1 MSRAS
6 LREFIS
12 SVLVRKRLRFGDLRR
27 LQRDVLP
34 TGIATREEAEA
45 LITLDQA
52 LSKADVDWPAYLI
65 TAVRDFV
72 VSTSNPAGC
81 VDGETAA
88 WLVSQLSSSATSR
101 AARTD
106 GAAPHDGTERDRDHP
121 AGHGS
126 TVARACGRG
135 ERAGSRASAGDACPR
150 GGGPHHPRGSDEGV
164 GLGASRAAG
173 PAGARDRG
181 GPSAAG
187 RSGARR
193 PLAARAAEER
203 SGRGTPRPHR

>member
-52 LSKADVDWPAYLI
+52 LSKADVDWPAYLT

-72 VSTSNPAGC
+72 VSTSNPARC

-88 WLVSQLSSSATSR
+88 WLVSQLSSSQPRTAL
-101 AARTD
+101 AIAREIVLEANEVDEVLLSFVESHRRKPKPSLPGSAFT
-106 GAAPHDGTERDRDHP
+106 PHDGRTLE
-121 AGHGS
+121 A
-126 TVARACGRG
+126 
-135 ERAGSRASAGDACPR
+135 
-150 GGGPHHPRGSDEGV
+150 
-164 GLGASRAAG
+164 LGT
-173 PAGARDRG
+173 
-181 GPSAAG
+181 
-187 RSGARR
+187 
-193 PLAARAAEER
+193 LEQ
-203 SGRGTPRPHR
+203 SGRNECSLSA